1 MKTELHFLKAEPEFR
16 AADEASGRAAI
27 GAASLGGL
35 LLASM
40 LFRAVIAAQLPPAGA
55 TVAKP
60 VPPAPV
66 EVAGRSNEFVGAR

>member
-1 MKTELHFLKAEPEFR
+1 MIAEPHFLKAEPEFR
-16 AADEASGRAAI
+16 AADEASRRAAI
-27 GAASLGGL
+27 GAAGLGAL

-66 EVAGRSNEFVGAR
+66 EVAGRSPQSEGQQ